1 MNDDRNQEPGK
12 RLRSI
17 LSSKEEETDAQPQPQ
32 NHSQPQSP
40 LSRLPQRRPFAETAP
55 PAQPTPL
62 PATQAVAS
70 QAATHT
76 PPPAPPPAS
85 SPQGVSSPQ
94 GTSFPQEVS
103 SPPEGQSPQKAR
115 ARRGLRLGPPF
126 WTVTG
131 ILSLV
136 VNAILI
142 AVLLALYNTLGQLQS
157 LQGTASNIGG
167 SVLGGLYSNFEKMDR
182 STIKTVIPVDAQI
195 PLDISVPVQTT
206 TQITLAETVNI
217 PDAQVVINTGGL
229 NINSNARVTLPAGT
243 PLLVNLNFN
252 LPVQTTIPV
261 HLEVPVN
268 IPMSQTELHEPFVG
282 LQNVVRPW
290 YCLVEPSATNVDGLL
305 VCR

>member
-12 RLRSI
+12 RLRTI
-17 LSSKEEETDAQPQPQ
+17 LSSKDEEMNAHSQPQ

-55 PAQPTPL
+55 PVQPTPL
-62 PATQAVAS
+62 PATQATAS
-70 QAATHT
+70 QARAQT
-76 PPPAPPPAS
+76 PPPTPPPVSSSQAISSQRVRGPNREAS
-85 SPQGVSSPQ
+85 S
-94 GTSFPQEVS
+94 
-103 SPPEGQSPQKAR
+103 
-115 ARRGLRLGPPF
+115 RRGLKLGPPF

-142 AVLLALYNTLGQLQS
+142 AVLLVLYNTLGQLQN
-157 LQGTASNIGG
+157 LQGTASNIGA
-167 SVLGGLYSNFEKMDR
+167 SVLGGMYSNFEKMDR
-182 STIKTVIPVDAQI
+182 ATIKTVIPVDAQI

-217 PDAQVVINTGGL
+217 PNAQVVINTGGL

-243 PLLVNLNFN
+243 PLMVNLNFN

-268 IPMSQTELHEPFVG
+268 IPMAETELHEPFVG
-282 LQNVVRPW
+282 LQEVVRPW
-290 YCLVEPSATNVDGLL
+290 YCMVEPNAFSLNGQAI
-305 VCR
+305 CR

>member
-12 RLRSI
+12 RFRTI
-17 LSSKEEETDAQPQPQ
+17 LYSKDEEMNAHSQPQ

-55 PAQPTPL
+55 PVQPTPL
-62 PATQAVAS
+62 PATQATAS
-70 QAATHT
+70 QARAQT
-76 PPPAPPPAS
+76 PPPTSPPAS
-85 SPQGVSSPQ
+85 SPQEVSSPQ
-94 GTSFPQEVS
+94 AVS
-103 SPPEGQSPQKAR
+103 SQRVRGPNGEASS
-115 ARRGLRLGPPF
+115 RRGLKLGPPF

-142 AVLLALYNTLGQLQS
+142 AVLLVLYNTLGQLQN
-157 LQGTASNIGG
+157 LQGTASNIGA
-167 SVLGGLYSNFEKMDR
+167 SVLGGMYSNFEKMDR
-182 STIKTVIPVDAQI
+182 ATIKTVIPVDAQI

-217 PDAQVVINTGGL
+217 PNAQVVINTGGL

-243 PLLVNLNFN
+243 PLMVNLNFN

-268 IPMSQTELHEPFVG
+268 IPMAETELHEPFVG
-282 LQNVVRPW
+282 LQEVVRPW
-290 YCLVEPSATNVDGLL
+290 YCIVEPNAFSLNGQAI
-305 VCR
+305 CR

>member
-12 RLRSI
+12 RLRTI
-17 LSSKEEETDAQPQPQ
+17 LSSKDEEMNAQSQPQ

-55 PAQPTPL
+55 PVQPTPL
-62 PATQAVAS
+62 PATQATAS
-70 QAATHT
+70 QARAQT
-76 PPPAPPPAS
+76 PPPTSPPAS
-85 SPQGVSSPQ
+85 SPQEVSSPQ
-94 GTSFPQEVS
+94 AVS
-103 SPPEGQSPQKAR
+103 SQRVRGPNGEASS
-115 ARRGLRLGPPF
+115 RRGLKLGPPF

-142 AVLLALYNTLGQLQS
+142 AVLLVLYNTLGQLQN
-157 LQGTASNIGG
+157 LQGTASNIGA
-167 SVLGGLYSNFEKMDR
+167 SVLGGMYSNFEKMDR
-182 STIKTVIPVDAQI
+182 ATIKTVIPVDAQI

-217 PDAQVVINTGGL
+217 PNAQVVINTGGL

-243 PLLVNLNFN
+243 PLMVNLNFN

-268 IPMSQTELHEPFVG
+268 IPMAETELHEPFVG
-282 LQNVVRPW
+282 LQEVVRPW
-290 YCLVEPSATNVDGLL
+290 YCMVEPNAFSLNGQAI
-305 VCR
+305 CR